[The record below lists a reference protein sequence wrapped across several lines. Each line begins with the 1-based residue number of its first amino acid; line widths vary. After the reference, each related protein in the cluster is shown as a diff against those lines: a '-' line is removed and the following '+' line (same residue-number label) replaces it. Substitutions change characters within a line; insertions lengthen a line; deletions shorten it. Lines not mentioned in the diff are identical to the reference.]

1 MAKRSAILIPLAL
14 ASLALAVT
22 ASAVNVSLSQI
33 DASRMLLTQNVD
45 LYVSVTGEDGRPTPG
60 LGREQFRVYES
71 VDGKSFGQ
79 ARGIAGFQ
87 SQAGAEEGITFVL
100 LIDNS
105 GSMYDALDGRATKE
119 PARMRIT
126 QAKEAVRRFLRSMT
140 SPRDRVGLA
149 SYNTFYQPLS
159 RPGQDRERI
168 AGLLEGIQRP
178 DPDQAYTELYAS
190 LTLATREFAGTAGRK
205 AIIVLSDG
213 ENYPYAQHAGKP
225 HPIFKAKIFGYAEPI
240 RRCQEDGVTVYA
252 INFGREKDRNLQAI
266 ALETGGQVFDATDR
280 EELAG
285 VYRRIH
291 EQVAGEYRLTYRA
304 TMEPAEKKYVRVEV
318 QTRGGPASATRFYFA
333 STVFGLP
340 LPALGWPLLLPFVLA
355 CLLGWLLTLLKL
367 ESRKGPARLQV
378 LQTRIGSASTR
389 AIPLGTAKTV
399 IGGSTKANLTIA
411 GAPGVRSEHATVLY
425 DPKSRSY
432 TIVASGD
439 LTVNNRP
446 VKARKLEAGD
456 VIDVGGATIVFD
468 DGEV

>member
-1 MAKRSAILIPLAL
+1 MAKRAFFFLLMLAL
-14 ASLALAVT
+14 AGSAP
-22 ASAVNVSLSQI
+22 AVNVSLSQI
-33 DASRMLLTQNVD
+33 DASRMLLTQKVD
-45 LYVSVTGEDGRPTPG
+45 LYVSVTGEDGRPAPG
-60 LGREQFRVYES
+60 LGREGFRVYES

-79 ARGIAGFQ
+79 ARRIEGFQ
-87 SQAGAEEGITFVL
+87 SRAGAEEGITFVL

-105 GSMYDALDGRATKE
+105 GSMYDTLDGQPTQE
-119 PARMRIT
+119 PSRMRVT

-149 SYNTFYQPLS
+149 AYNTFFQPLS

-168 AGLLEGIQRP
+168 AGLLEGIRRP
-178 DPDQAYTELYAS
+178 QPDQAYTELYAS
-190 LTLATREFAGTAGRK
+190 LTLAAREFVGAAGRK
-205 AIIVLSDG
+205 AIIILSDG
-213 ENYPYAQHAGKP
+213 ENYPYARHAGKP
-225 HPIFKAKIFGYAEPI
+225 HPIFKSKIFLYTEPI
-240 RRCQEDGVTVYA
+240 RLCQEEGVTVYA
-252 INFGREKDRNLQAI
+252 INFGREKDRNLRAI
-266 ALETGGQVFDATDR
+266 ALETGGQVFDATNR

-291 EQVAGEYRLTYRA
+291 EQVAGEYRLTYQA
-304 TMEPAEKKYVRVEV
+304 SMEPAEKKYVRVEV
-318 QTRGGPASATRFYFA
+318 ETPGGPATATRFYFA

-340 LPALGWPLLLPFVLA
+340 LPALGWPLLLPFILA
-355 CLLGWLLTLLKL
+355 CLLGWLATLLKL

-389 AIPLGTAKTV
+389 AIPLGSAKTV
-399 IGGSTKANLTIA
+399 IGASPKANLTIA

-425 DPKSRSY
+425 DPKSHSY
-432 TIVASGD
+432 TIVGSGD

-446 VKARKLEAGD
+446 VKTRKLEAGD

>member
-1 MAKRSAILIPLAL
+1 MAKRATILFLMLAL
-14 ASLALAVT
+14 AGSAP
-22 ASAVNVSLSQI
+22 AVNVSLSQI
-33 DASRMLLTQNVD
+33 DASRMLLTQKVD
-45 LYVSVTGEDGRPTPG
+45 LYVSVTGEDGRPAPG
-60 LGREQFRVYES
+60 LGREEFRVYES
-71 VDGKSFGQ
+71 VDGKSFGE
-79 ARGIAGFQ
+79 ARRIEDFR

-105 GSMYDALDGRATKE
+105 GSMYDALDGRPTQE
-119 PARMRIT
+119 PARMRVT

-149 SYNTFYQPLS
+149 AYNTFYQPLS

-168 AGLLEGIQRP
+168 AGLLEGIRRP
-178 DPDQAYTELYAS
+178 QPDQAYTELYAS
-190 LTLATREFAGTAGRK
+190 LTLAAREFAGAAGRK

-213 ENYPYAQHAGKP
+213 ENYPYALSGKP
-225 HPIFKAKIFGYAEPI
+225 HPIFKSKVFLHTEPI
-240 RRCQEDGVTVYA
+240 RLCQEEGVTVYA
-252 INFGREKDRNLQAI
+252 INFGLEKDRRLRDI

-285 VYRRIH
+285 VYRQIH

-304 TMEPAEKKYVRVEV
+304 AMEPAEKKYVRVEV
-318 QTRGGPASATRFYFA
+318 QTRSGPTSATRFYFA

-340 LPALGWPLLLPFVLA
+340 LPALGWPLLLPFLLA
-355 CLLGWLLTLLKL
+355 CLLGWLATLLKL

-399 IGGSTKANLTIA
+399 IGGSPKANLTIV
-411 GAPGVRSEHATVLY
+411 GAPGVRGEHATVLY

-432 TIVASGD
+432 TIVAGGD